1 MPFPAR
7 DHIIMECEQAICR
20 EGIGGSAE
28 YGGLRMEKKYS
39 AKYEETKEAL
49 IAFCEIFHQEK
60 CEMSVLIAV
69 AFGGV
74 VLLGLNIVGGNLS
87 GSSRVVFLFLV
98 KYVSMWITA
107 FFAGA
112 ILSKTLFRRMMMST
126 AFGDAQELYRLR
138 IKKRS
143 KPLVVRVDFYEDRIV
158 NDTGTKQAEYSY
170 SNVKK
175 LLESDKAIGFLS
187 DVGPGPK
194 NFFGVPKDAFED
206 ADIEE
211 VKAFLVEKC
220 TGVKKFKKI

>member
-1 MPFPAR
+1 
-7 DHIIMECEQAICR
+7 
-20 EGIGGSAE
+20 
-28 YGGLRMEKKYS
+28 MEKKYS

-87 GSSRVVFLFLV
+87 GSSREVFLFLV

-143 KPLVVRVDFYEDRIV
+143 KPLVVRVDFYEVEQKLYFGELTFFPCSGFMPFKPEEADQR
-158 NDTGTKQAEYSY
+158 TGEMLKLEK
-170 SNVKK
+170 VKK
-175 LLESDKAIGFLS
+175 YSGGGYYLIVYVITFWKR
-187 DVGPGPK
+187 
-194 NFFGVPKDAFED
+194 
-206 ADIEE
+206 E
-211 VKAFLVEKC
+211 VSA
-220 TGVKKFKKI
+220 

>member
-1 MPFPAR
+1 
-7 DHIIMECEQAICR
+7 
-20 EGIGGSAE
+20 
-28 YGGLRMEKKYS
+28 MEKKYS

-49 IAFCEIFHQEK
+49 TAFCEIFHQEK
-60 CEMSVLIAV
+60 SEMSILI
-69 AFGGV
+69 FIGIGGV
-74 VLLGLNIVGGNLS
+74 ILLGLNIVGGNLS
-87 GSSRVVFLFLV
+87 GSSREVAFFLV
-98 KYVSMWITA
+98 KYVCLWITA
-107 FFAGA
+107 FFVGD
-112 ILSKTLFRRMMMST
+112 ILAKTVVRRMMMST

-143 KPLVVRVDFYEDRIV
+143 KPLVVTVDFYEDRIV

-170 SNVKK
+170 SNVRK

-194 NFFGVPKDAFED
+194 NFFGVPKDAFGD

-211 VKAFLVEKC
+211 VKAFLMEKC